1 MVHCPV
7 RRWALHSPR
16 SEEPEKPVARGSR
29 FALAMRIAAVSSD
42 EDTDVSAEE
51 SQRQNA
57 QRAWK
62 HRTLGPSGSETQR
75 KQ

>member
-1 MVHCPV
+1 MVHRPV

-16 SEEPEKPVARGSR
+16 SKEPEKPVARGSR
-29 FALAMRIAAVSSD
+29 FALAVRIAAVGSN
-42 EDTDVSAEE
+42 EDTDMSAEE
-51 SQRQNA
+51 SQQENA

-62 HRTLGPSGSETQR
+62 HRTLGPSGSERQR